1 MVLDTQSTSAQ
12 FEPDTP
18 PSSTP
23 DPYSFPPSAI
33 DFSQLPTGFY
43 LPLPLFKKDR
53 WNNEILKTVQAH
65 AASVHRPL
73 TPDETKALAYHTAKS
88 YAICSWDRP
97 IGCLIGA
104 YRTYATRE
112 KYGFPFFGA
121 LKREGGLFDGERIEI
136 MGRVLLRGENARFI
150 INTIRYPSHA
160 FVAGFFTMV
169 ASTIYAAFVTAA
181 HMTRDPRLKE
191 YKADLKASTL
201 RDREEL
207 KQRIRQG
214 RATTITEDGTRQRKK
229 SLGELWKEHKD
240 ATEGGKARRHEE
252 SPLAGGDGMEYAGDE
267 GMLGA
272 SDVGEAKSGDQIM
285 LQETRQQSV
294 PRDSPRPHRTAE
306 ERQPMNFTDH
316 DPDPS
321 PPAESDWSQET
332 SDSGSAWERLRR
344 GAKPPAATGSG
355 KKERGGTTGGRSGSR
370 GWQQR
375 REQREGSGSMGDDFT
390 FSSSEQERSY
400 AREEAQRDFDAR
412 VEKERRGGDFSDG
425 NGGRRWG

>member
-1 MVLDTQSTSAQ
+1 MVLDAQSTSAQ

-33 DFSQLPTGFY
+33 DFSQLPSGFY
-43 LPLPLFKKDR
+43 LPLHPFKKGR
-53 WNNEILKTVQAH
+53 HNNDILKSVQAH

-73 TPDETKALAYHTAKS
+73 TPDETRALAYHTAKS
-88 YAICSWDRP
+88 YAISSWDYP
-97 IGCLIGA
+97 TGVLLGA
-104 YRTYATRE
+104 YRTYATHE
-112 KYGFPFFGA
+112 NYGFPFLGA
-121 LKREGGLFDGERIEI
+121 MKREGGWFDGNRIQI
-136 MGRVLLRGENARFI
+136 LGRVMARGENARFI
-150 INTIRYPSHA
+150 VSTIRYPSHA
-160 FVAGFFTMV
+160 VVASFFTVV
-169 ASTIYAAFVTAA
+169 ASSIYAAFVTAA
-181 HMTRDPRLKE
+181 GITRDPRLKE
-191 YKADLKASTL
+191 WRADLKASVQM
-201 RDREEL
+201 DREQL
-207 KQRIRQG
+207 TQRIRQE
-214 RATTITEDGTRQRKK
+214 RVTRITKDGTGQRGK

-240 ATEGGKARRHEE
+240 AAEGGKARRDDE

-267 GMLGA
+267 GMLGG
-272 SDVGEAKSGDQIM
+272 SDVGAAKNGGQVM

-294 PRDSPRPHRTAE
+294 PRGSPRPHRTAE
-306 ERQPMNFTDH
+306 ERQPMDFTDH
-316 DPDPS
+316 DSDPS

-344 GAKPPAATGSG
+344 GGKPPAAAGSG

-412 VEKERRGGDFSDG
+412 VEKERRGGDFSEG
-425 NGGRRWG
+425 SGGGRWG